1 LFPKILLTPYCGGC
15 GLLPRHFSALVGDHD
30 IGGGWSI
37 PVPRRQAVFIMQDR
51 RRDDWWRF
59 DDGRRHTAEL
69 PFAVPTNQ
77 QAD

>member
-37 PVPRRQAVFIMQDR
+37 PVPWRQAAFVMQ
-51 RRDDWWRF
+51 
-59 DDGRRHTAEL
+59 
-69 PFAVPTNQ
+69 
-77 QAD
+77 